1 MLRGS
6 RVRNGVEGEGG
17 GGISVADPL
26 LNGYKLASF
35 AYGPGEHWCQPVV
48 TVQHVLLVEASAVW
62 QFERRSGGGRCWL
75 RANVRA
81 SSLSS

>member
-48 TVQHVLLVEASAVW
+48 TRVSPPISSALIILIILHN
-62 QFERRSGGGRCWL
+62 Q
-75 RANVRA
+75 A
-81 SSLSS
+81 